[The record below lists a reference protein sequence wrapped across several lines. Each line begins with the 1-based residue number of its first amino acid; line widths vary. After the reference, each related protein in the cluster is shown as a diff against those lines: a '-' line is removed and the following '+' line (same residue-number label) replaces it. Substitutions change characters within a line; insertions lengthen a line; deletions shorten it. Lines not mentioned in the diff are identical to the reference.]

1 MLLLIFTKTML
12 LLSFY
17 LINLFF
23 MKITFIFSCSGM
35 FPDVP
40 ACSGMFRNV
49 PCSAFYRRPSNF
61 GYFVI
66 NSERSELDSVRLADL

>member
-17 LINLFF
+17 LTNFFFFF

-35 FPDVP
+35 FRVP
-40 ACSGMFRNV
+40 GFIDARLVFTLYNVVRGLSFIFDPLSWGMVMYDNK
-49 PCSAFYRRPSNF
+49 
-61 GYFVI
+61 FV
-66 NSERSELDSVRLADL
+66 L